1 MPKSYDTIIIGAG
14 IAGCC
19 SAYALQQRGQKVL
32 LLDRSAVAASGGSGA
47 AGAFVSPKIGKGS
60 ALQTLT
66 NEAFHFSKDF
76 YLKHF
81 PKYFHQTGVIRIPKD
96 VEDAEKFFTYEIF
109 NDSKYRWVKE
119 EELNTLGIKNSED
132 SFMFEE
138 AGVCDAPEMCAAIL
152 EQVEFQQMDVGSL
165 GWDGESWTIRPKGTQ
180 VSFSAKT
187 KPMSPETPLVLRAK
201 NIVLSTGYQNDLFDM
216 RYMGVKG
223 TWGSRGDYSSALNLE
238 VSMHK
243 SISVSANI
251 NGIIKIGATH
261 VKSKE
266 PCMLC
271 DSDPLKG
278 LFKSASQMVD
288 TCDFVLKET
297 FCGMRSGSKDYFPL
311 VGSVIDVPFMLENY
325 PAITRGAKPEL
336 KYIDNLYVC
345 NGLGGRGFVFAPLM
359 AELLAEQIVEGKEMD
374 SRVNP
379 DRLFLKWCRKL

>member
-1 MPKSYDTIIIGAG
+1 MPKLYDTIIIGAG

-19 SAYALQQRGQKVL
+19 SAYTLQKKGQKVL
-32 LLDRSAVAASGGSGA
+32 LLDRSGVAASGGSGA

-60 ALQTLT
+60 TLQVLT
-66 NEAFHFSKDF
+66 NEAFLFAKDF

-96 VEDAEKFFTYEIF
+96 MEDAGKFSTYEAF
-109 NDSKYRWVKE
+109 NDSKYKWVTKE
-119 EELNTLGIKNSED
+119 ELKTFGIKNSEE

-138 AGVCDAPEMCAAIL
+138 AGVCDAPEMCASIL
-152 EQVEFQQMDVGSL
+152 DQVPHTQCEVNSLSFEDGIWRVGEYS
-165 GWDGESWTIRPKGTQ
+165 S
-180 VSFSAKT
+180 
-187 KPMSPETPLVLRAK
+187 K
-201 NIVLSTGYQNDLFDM
+201 NIVLATGYQNDLFDM

-223 TWGSRGDYSSALNLE
+223 TWGSRGDYTSSLDLE

-243 SISVSANI
+243 SISVSANV

-266 PCMLC
+266 PCMVC
-271 DSDPLKG
+271 DGEPLKRI
-278 LFKSASQMVD
+278 FESASQMVD
-288 TCDFVLKET
+288 TSDFVLKET
-297 FCGMRSGSKDYFPL
+297 FCGMRSGAKDYFPL

-325 PAITRGAKPEL
+325 PAVTRGAKPAL
-336 KYIDNLYVC
+336 KMIENLFVC

-359 AELLAEQIVEGKEMD
+359 AELLAEHIVENKEMD